1 VLERVILE
9 ALGGKQAIE
18 ARLRAELERLLRG
31 GYLSSEEVERVT
43 REALAAIHEG
53 VGALEGGASEAGARL
68 RPLGE
73 QAARA
78 LRELLDVP
86 SRAELEALRA
96 AVGATRPA
104 AAPEP
109 RPER

>member
-1 VLERVILE
+1 MLERVILE
-9 ALGGKQAIE
+9 ALGGRQAIE
-18 ARLRAELERLLRG
+18 ARIREELRRLGAGGYLPAEELERA
-31 GYLSSEEVERVT
+31 T
-43 REALAAIHEG
+43 RD
-53 VGALEGGASEAGARL
+53 ALESLQAGLGQAAALSEGAGERL

-73 QAARA
+73 HAARA

-96 AVGATRPA
+96 ELRAGADRD
-104 AAPEP
+104 PEG